1 MRLVVDDDL
10 DPPADRIVATIRQM
24 GTDGRAVSPATVSDQ
39 LMRRP
44 ANGPTTAV
52 LAALRDAT
60 TRRVCPEA
68 ARDLGAAVVARSL
81 RRRIESAGHAMQ
93 SAAYAE
99 NETDLVPMVAHIA
112 ASVAECGHRLAL
124 LRGEAGE

>member
-1 MRLVVDDDL
+1 
-10 DPPADRIVATIRQM
+10 
-24 GTDGRAVSPATVSDQ
+24 
-39 LMRRP
+39 
-44 ANGPTTAV
+44 
-52 LAALRDAT
+52 
-60 TRRVCPEA
+60 
-68 ARDLGAAVVARSL
+68 
-81 RRRIESAGHAMQ
+81 MQ